1 MTDNAKT
8 AMDKAL
14 SLLLNRNPPPAEE
27 VQTALALIEWAKE
40 DRLQA
45 GARPPK
51 DDKPAKSSTTGKG
64 DIKVRGSLQR

>member
-14 SLLLNRNPPPAEE
+14 AILLNRNPPPAEE
-27 VQTALALIEWAKE
+27 VETALALIEWAKE

-45 GARPPK
+45 GARPIK
-51 DDKPAKSSTTGKG
+51 SEKPQTKRSK
-64 DIKVRGSLQR
+64 RNEL